1 MGEAVEQGR
10 GHLGVAE
17 DGGPFTE
24 AQVGG
29 DDDAGAL
36 VEFAQQVEEQGTA
49 RCAERQVS
57 QLVQDHE
64 IKPCQAFGDLAGFAL
79 GLFLFQGIDQFDGR
93 EEADFAVMMLDG
105 LDAQGRGGMGLA
117 GAWAALISP
126 SGLCMPVRPVG
137 AIATGMAMVSP
148 SISVLSERP
157 SIFTATRWRS
167 RIF

>member
-64 IKPCQAFGDLAGFAL
+64 IKPCQACVA
-79 GLFLFQGIDQFDGR
+79 
-93 EEADFAVMMLDG
+93 
-105 LDAQGRGGMGLA
+105 
-117 GAWAALISP
+117 
-126 SGLCMPVRPVG
+126 
-137 AIATGMAMVSP
+137 
-148 SISVLSERP
+148 
-157 SIFTATRWRS
+157 
-167 RIF
+167 